1 MYIYKY
7 IATLKNDRNI
17 ILHFLSRMWFFYLWV
32 LTLSAGSSSADRGG
46 ADWWRWKGGQWGT
59 TNQWEHHGM
68 GVYQINHFMAIWWD
82 FICYYIYIYIFTIVY
97 RFIYMGQHTT
107 GWLVLVRCHV
117 LPSFKGVNYQS
128 IQGWQSCTA
137 VFFFYGFSRNSTE
150 IMVYG
155 EYIYVI
161 LCTKNC
167 TAGWFANGGNRQI
180 TTGGPTLY
188 AMLHE
193 MHWSGRR
200 MNFVWH
206 VRLQWSSQLK
216 TIWFE
221 VIETETSQDSHVI
234 KWATDSTQY
243 SIYTWQRL
251 KIDRD
256 YHDHSWPL
264 SKNPDGHVHVHC
276 HH

>member
-1 MYIYKY
+1 
-7 IATLKNDRNI
+7 
-17 ILHFLSRMWFFYLWV
+17 
-32 LTLSAGSSSADRGG
+32 
-46 ADWWRWKGGQWGT
+46 
-59 TNQWEHHGM
+59 
-68 GVYQINHFMAIWWD
+68 
-82 FICYYIYIYIFTIVY
+82 
-97 RFIYMGQHTT
+97 MGQHTT

-200 MNFVWH
+200 MNFV
-206 VRLQWSSQLK
+206 
-216 TIWFE
+216 
-221 VIETETSQDSHVI
+221 
-234 KWATDSTQY
+234 
-243 SIYTWQRL
+243 
-251 KIDRD
+251 
-256 YHDHSWPL
+256 
-264 SKNPDGHVHVHC
+264 
-276 HH
+276 

>member
-1 MYIYKY
+1 MGWGYIKS
-7 IATLKNDRNI
+7 I
-17 ILHFLSRMWFFYLWV
+17 IL
-32 LTLSAGSSSADRGG
+32 
-46 ADWWRWKGGQWGT
+46 WRYDGILYAT
-59 TNQWEHHGM
+59 
-68 GVYQINHFMAIWWD
+68 
-82 FICYYIYIYIFTIVY
+82 IYIYIFTIVY